1 MTDVGTTQRKHHS
14 HEEVLTIVL
23 LFLNGQ
29 IPFTNVVVCLLH
41 GYGLRNQS
49 EGAGRE
55 MEIKSA
61 TRVEKPPTKH
71 HLVIEH
77 QSSVDQHQSR
87 VACVWINIQ

>member
-1 MTDVGTTQRKHHS
+1 MTDVCTTQRKHHS
-14 HEEVLTIVL
+14 HEVLTIVL

-41 GYGLRNQS
+41 GYGLGNQS

-55 MEIKSA
+55 MEIKNI

-71 HLVIEH
+71 HMVIEH
-77 QSSVDQHQSR
+77 QSSVDQHQEM
-87 VACVWINIQ
+87 VACVWINVQ